1 MASPGQDKQ
10 VCIGDM
16 HGGGGEV
23 GRNLSGMHTYVW
35 PVNCFGIGMCEHV
48 DVHGSVWLC
57 VEGGGVVCAWL
68 VHSWVH
74 TWVCMSR
81 AECGWLCG

>member
-1 MASPGQDKQ
+1 MCTVASPGQDKQ
-10 VCIGDM
+10 VCIGGM
-16 HGGGGEV
+16 HGWGWGGEV

-57 VEGGGVVCAWL
+57 VCALFFLFFCACLWYIL
-68 VHSWVH
+68 
-74 TWVCMSR
+74 M
-81 AECGWLCG
+81 EY